1 MVVWSRMALTP
12 GVRLLFRNTALK
24 VMEIFMQV
32 NSILRLSPFAPT
44 EFQCQTHRYILVH
57 TTICSYLVTHAYPS
71 VIAKNG
77 IV

>member
-44 EFQCQTHRYILVH
+44 EFQCKEQIL
-57 TTICSYLVTHAYPS
+57 YAVT
-71 VIAKNG
+71 
-77 IV
+77 

>member
-1 MVVWSRMALTP
+1 MVVWSRLALTP

-32 NSILRLSPFAPT
+32 NSILRLSPFAPR
-44 EFQCQTHRYILVH
+44 EFQCKKHILG
-57 TTICSYLVTHAYPS
+57 ICSYLVTHIPRF
-71 VIAKNG
+71 IAKNG